1 MFTEA
6 QWSKIDKLLNCI
18 RVFNSDLEETSNIYI
33 LSISFHLQYT
43 YFSIFLSLTTG
54 KMANIIGL
62 AENQIVKP
70 AENYSPL
77 SKNLILS
84 HDPVLLNQ
92 VQKYDTVNVLTIA
105 SRTCL
110 SVLSL
115 QKFCFQAN
123 NTHIYLFTGTLQCQ
137 GGPMLA
143 EEATLFEKRPDFQVQ
158 INYSRLEND
167 DIRSRPSFAH

>member
-84 HDPVLLNQ
+84 HDPVLLILIMINNIESVGKKIYDLDGDQLDFLQ
-92 VQKYDTVNVLTIA
+92 VHRVTPKGM
-105 SRTCL
+105 
-110 SVLSL
+110 
-115 QKFCFQAN
+115 F
-123 NTHIYLFTGTLQCQ
+123 
-137 GGPMLA
+137 
-143 EEATLFEKRPDFQVQ
+143 KR
-158 INYSRLEND
+158 R
-167 DIRSRPSFAH
+167 